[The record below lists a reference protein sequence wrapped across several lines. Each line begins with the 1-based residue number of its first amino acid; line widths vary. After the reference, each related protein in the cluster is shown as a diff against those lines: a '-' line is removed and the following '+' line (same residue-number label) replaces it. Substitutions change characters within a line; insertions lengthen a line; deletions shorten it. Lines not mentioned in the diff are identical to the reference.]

1 MNKFVFVTLPSV
13 ELERP
18 PAAAGA
24 LVPVIKKAG
33 LEPIVKDFTLF
44 LFKNLNH
51 KIIQKLERY
60 WRGKSDVLDD
70 EARNALNRHLDIFIA
85 DIMSHSPTWIGISV
99 FSRFSVVAADEF
111 LQALKHRSNYN
122 GDIVVG
128 GSGISSELNRDNNN
142 EIGVKKSFA
151 DHALEQKLCTYFI
164 QGDSEESLYALL
176 TGNTAYPGINGITP
190 PQQILQLDDLPMN
203 DYSLMPPTDYYP
215 SHMPGVYI
223 TASRGCVRKCS
234 FCNVPDLWPKFK
246 MRSPKNIVEE
256 IRHNADQ
263 GAKVFQFTDSLI
275 NGDLKKWRAIN
286 RELAELRQDE
296 KYKDIKYL
304 GQFICRPRKQQ
315 TEEDWYWYH
324 RGGADIVIVGFE
336 SFSPNVRNS
345 MGKYYDNEDID
356 FHFEQSS
363 RYGIKTICLMFVGYP
378 NETQADHEMNLEFL
392 HRYKKYADAGSIHMV
407 RWGYTGMFFKS
418 QKINDNEIDIVLDPK
433 FEERFSSLPAS
444 LRDVALGFSWVNR
457 MNPTLTLNER
467 MRRRLELHK
476 LSVKLGWPQTRSEEE
491 LTLLIAIMKHLKNH
505 NTVGD
510 LSYLDE
516 LQDLH
521 D

>member
-24 LVPVIKKAG
+24 LVPVIEKAG
-33 LEPIVKDFTLF
+33 LEPIVKDFTLY
-44 LFKNLNH
+44 LFKSLQGTV
-51 KIIQKLERY
+51 IQKLEKY
-60 WRGKSDVLDD
+60 WRGKTDTLDKD
-70 EARNALNRHLDIFIA
+70 TRAQLNKSFDNFIEDILNHNPI
-85 DIMSHSPTWIGISV
+85 WIGISV

-111 LQALKHRSNYN
+111 LKAVKHRSNYK
-122 GDIVVG
+122 GKIVVG
-128 GSGISSELNRDNNN
+128 GQGISSELNRDNKN
-142 EIGVKKSFA
+142 EIGVKQSFA
-151 DHALEQKLCTYFI
+151 EHALEQKLCDYFI

-176 TGNTAYPGINGITP
+176 TGNPNFPGVNGILP
-190 PQQILQLDDLPMN
+190 PKQIINLDDLPMN
-203 DYSLMPPTDYYP
+203 DYSKIPPTDYYP

-234 FCNVPDLWPKFK
+234 FCNVPDLWPKFR
-246 MRSPKNIVEE
+246 MRSPESIVAE
-256 IRHNADQ
+256 IKHNADQ

-275 NGDLKKWRAIN
+275 NGDLKKWRKIN
-286 RELAELRQDE
+286 YALAELREDK
-296 KYKDIKYL
+296 KYKDIRYL

-315 TEEDWYWYH
+315 TEEDWYWYAK
-324 RGGADIVIVGFE
+324 GGADIVIVGFE
-336 SFSPNVRNS
+336 SYSPKVRNS
-345 MGKYYDNEDID
+345 MGKYHTNADVD
-356 FHFEQSS
+356 FHFEQCAK
-363 RYGIKTICLMFVGYP
+363 YGIKTICLMFVGYP
-378 NETQADHEMNLEFL
+378 NETQRDHEMNLQFL
-392 HRYKKYADAGSIHMV
+392 HRYKKYADAGTIHMV

-418 QKINDNEIDIVLDPK
+418 QKINDDEIDIVLDPF
-433 FEERFSSLPAS
+433 FEKRFSTLPIS

-457 MNPTLTLNER
+457 KNPSLTLKER

-476 LSVKLGWPQTRSEEE
+476 LSVELGWPQTRSEEE
-491 LTLLIAIMKHLKNH
+491 LTLLIAIMKHLKNV

-516 LQDLH
+516 LQDIH

>member
-51 KIIQKLERY
+51 RVVQKLERY

-70 EARNALNRHLDIFIA
+70 EAREALNTHLDIFIE

-111 LQALKHRSNYN
+111 LQALKYRSNYN

-142 EIGVKKSFA
+142 EIGVKKNFA
-151 DHALEQKLCTYFI
+151 DNALEQKLCTYFI

-176 TGNTAYPGINGITP
+176 TGNTAYPGINGIKP
-190 PQQILQLDDLPMN
+190 PQQILKLDDLPMN
-203 DYSLMPPTDYYP
+203 DYSLIPPTDYYP

-275 NGDLKKWRAIN
+275 NGDLKKWREIN

-296 KYKDIKYL
+296 RYKDIKYL
-304 GQFICRPRKQQ
+304 GQFICRPQKQQ

-324 RGGADIVIVGFE
+324 QGGADIVIVGFE
-336 SFSPNVRNS
+336 SFSPSVRNS

-418 QKINDNEIDIVLDPK
+418 QKINDNEIDIVLDSK